1 MNTNDHAVAEG
12 DDMTAPPDTLF
23 HYTTLPGI
31 IAVAQNKHLWATSIR
46 HLADAKEFSYAHE
59 MLADALKARAGVC
72 AQDVVATVDVLLF
85 QLTHAWQSKLS
96 FSGSLGSIFVTS
108 FSSEGDLLSQWR
120 AYCPGGGY
128 ALGFRT
134 EVLVNLATDQGFE
147 LRQCSYNVDEH
158 RRECDEIAA
167 AVIKAVAE
175 VPKEI
180 RQSLVGTPARP
191 SMEAVGFLYPI
202 QQQMV
207 GEIQMHAPVWKHP
220 SFREEAEWRLVS
232 VYRDRRIKF
241 RPGRTAIVPYVE
253 FRIDGNAAKAGDLF
267 AVLNNTV
274 VGPCPEPELAVG
286 SAMDLLEESK
296 IALQNF
302 MVSST
307 PYRSW

>member
-1 MNTNDHAVAEG
+1 
-12 DDMTAPPDTLF
+12 MTAPPDTLF

-31 IAVAQNKHLWATSIR
+31 IGVAQNKHLWATSIR
-46 HLADAKEFSYAHE
+46 HLADAKKFSYAHQ
-59 MLADALKARAGVC
+59 MLADALKAGARAC
-72 AQDVVATVDVLLF
+72 AQDVVATIDVLLF
-85 QLTHAWQSKLS
+85 HLTHAGQSKLS
-96 FSGSLGSIFVTS
+96 FSGSLGSIFITS

-134 EVLVNLATDQGFE
+134 DVLLKLASEQGFE
-147 LRQCSYNVDEH
+147 LRQCSYDADAH
-158 RRECDEIAA
+158 RRECEAIAA
-167 AVIKAVAE
+167 AVIKAVVE
-175 VPKEI
+175 VPMEI
-180 RQSLVGTPARP
+180 RLSLVGNPATPG
-191 SMEAVGFLYPI
+191 MEALGVLYPI
-202 QQQMV
+202 QQRMV
-207 GEIQMHAPVWKHP
+207 GEIQLHAPVWKHP
-220 SFREEAEWRLVS
+220 SFGEEAEWRLVS

-253 FRIDGNAAKAGDLF
+253 FRIDGDAAKSGDLF
-267 AVLNNTV
+267 GVLNNTV

-286 SAMDLLEESK
+286 SAMELFGESK